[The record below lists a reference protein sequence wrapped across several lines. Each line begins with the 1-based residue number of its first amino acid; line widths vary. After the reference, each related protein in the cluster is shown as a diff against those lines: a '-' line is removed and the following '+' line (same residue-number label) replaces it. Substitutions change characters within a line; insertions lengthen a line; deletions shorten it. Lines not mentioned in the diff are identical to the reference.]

1 MLYPLGVLL
10 FNDIHRIFGILSTS
24 LQTLHLAELQL
35 AEILLA
41 QMHAAN
47 LVTHRVGCDVLL
59 GALLGAARLLH
70 GLLEHRLIGLPDSA
84 DTEIHART
92 DLLNLNTGKTLT
104 GSLGTDGV
112 DSQVDGGLNITVASA
127 ILCAN
132 GDDVLETL
140 DVNLVTGLAL
150 EEIKEHALRKGE
162 LVADRAL
169 KSSTSEQDHRPQTNG
184 EFLSLELSNRTE
196 ALRVEVE
203 LKHVKDLITESA
215 NKSQGMGT
223 LLLAATKNEETGV
236 VLFGE
241 KLERGGVVK
250 GMDGVLLGELLSERL
265 AHLMKVVEG
274 ILDDLRACCS
284 AEEEARLGILVC
296 LWFALLEGSL

>member
-1 MLYPLGVLL
+1 MLYPLGLLL
-10 FNDIHRIFGILSTS
+10 FNDIHRVFGILSTS

-35 AEILLA
+35 AKILLA

-47 LVTHRVGCDVLL
+47 LVAHRISCDVLL
-59 GALLGAARLLH
+59 GALLGAARLLQ

-92 DLLNLNTGKTLT
+92 DLLNLDAGETLT
-104 GSLGTDGV
+104 GSLGADGI
-112 DSQVDGGLNITVASA
+112 DTQVNGGLNIAFASA

-132 GDDVLETL
+132 GDDVLETF
-140 DVNLVTGLAL
+140 DVNLVAGLAL

-162 LVADRAL
+162 FVADRAL
-169 KSSTSEQDHRPQTNG
+169 KGSTSEQDHRPQANG
-184 EFLSLELSNRTE
+184 EFLRFKLSNGTE
-196 ALRVEVE
+196 ALWVEVE
-203 LKHVKDLITESA
+203 LKHVKNLVTKGA
-215 NKSQGMGT
+215 NKSQGVRA

-241 KLERGGVVK
+241 KLERGGIVK

-265 AHLMKVVEG
+265 AHLMKIIES
-274 ILDDLRACCS
+274 ILDYLRACCS
-284 AEEEARLGILVC
+284 AEEEAHLGILVC